1 MPNMLDYLDW
11 RGDIPFSASPF
22 NEVDN
27 LLLSHLAYLELD
39 GIVPSPAQGG
49 AITLRQAGVAYAEKF
64 GAADKSLWP
73 PLKFNVMEMLRR
85 MQDTPRFDKCRLSR
99 YVNIISMKQE
109 CQFSAVTVALPDGS
123 LYLAF
128 SGTDNSVAGW
138 KENFNLSFLSET
150 AGQLYAVQYVEK
162 ASPYWRRRMR
172 LGGHSKGGNFAV
184 YAAAHVRPS
193 VGERILA
200 VYNNDGP
207 GFRESLLTQE
217 AYQKI
222 LPRVHTVLP
231 RSSVIGRLLEH
242 GERYDVV
249 ESDGNGILQH
259 DAMTWQVK
267 GTAFLHCDA
276 LDADSDFMDKT
287 LSAWVADVDLEQ
299 RRQFV
304 DALFAVI
311 TAAHIED
318 TDELTRLDL
327 AKISALVK
335 ARDGLSPES
344 REVLDRTLRLLLE
357 EMYRGLKE
365 RRRQEKTAAKKPVGK

>member
-1 MPNMLDYLDW
+1 MPNMLDYVDW
-11 RGDIPFSASPF
+11 RGDIPFSVSPF

-27 LLLSHLAYLELD
+27 LLLAHLAYLELD
-39 GIVPSPAQGG
+39 GIVPGPEQEG
-49 AITLRQAGVAYAEKF
+49 AVSLRQTGVAYADKF
-64 GAADKSLWP
+64 GPVDKSLWP

-85 MQDTPRFDKCRLSR
+85 MQDTTRFGPCRLSR
-99 YVNIISMKQE
+99 YVNEISMEEE

-150 AGQLYAVQYVEK
+150 AGQLRAVRYVEQ
-162 ASPYWRRRMR
+162 ASPFWERRMR

-184 YAAAHVRPS
+184 YAAAHVAP
-193 VGERILA
+193 ELQQRITA

-207 GFRESLLTQE
+207 GFRESLLTQPV
-217 AYQKI
+217 YQQVLPKVHTI
-222 LPRVHTVLP
+222 LPQ
-231 RSSVIGRLLEH
+231 SSVIGRLLEH
-242 GERYDVV
+242 GEVYDVV

-267 GTAFLHCDA
+267 GPAFCHKDA
-276 LDADSDFMDKT
+276 LDAESVFMDRT
-287 LSAWVADVDLEQ
+287 ISAWVADVDLPQ

-327 AKISALVK
+327 AKITAL
-335 ARDGLSPES
+335 ARAREGLSPES
-344 REVLDRTLRLLLE
+344 RDVLDRTLRLLLE

-365 RRRQEKTAAKKPVGK
+365 RRKQEKSEKK